1 MSSLTVKQKIILGI
15 IIGLMLIV
23 IGIYGYISLN
33 QDEELDISEIAN
45 SEMNSNI
52 SQNENNT
59 EDNEEK
65 NSENSDEN
73 FRTS

>member
-52 SQNENNT
+52 SQDENNT
-59 EDNEEK
+59 EENEEN
-65 NSENSDEN
+65 NSEESDEN
-73 FRTS
+73 SRTS

>member
-33 QDEELDISEIAN
+33 QDEELDISEITN
-45 SEMNSNI
+45 SEMDSNI
-52 SQNENNT
+52 SQDENDT
-59 EDNEEK
+59 EENEES
-65 NSENSDEN
+65 NSEDSDEN

>member
-59 EDNEEK
+59 EDNEES
-65 NSENSDEN
+65 NSEDSDEN

>member
-45 SEMNSNI
+45 SEMDSNI
-52 SQNENNT
+52 SQDENDT
-59 EDNEEK
+59 EENEES
-65 NSENSDEN
+65 NSEDSGEN

>member
-45 SEMNSNI
+45 SEMDSNI
-52 SQNENNT
+52 SQDENDT
-59 EDNEEK
+59 EENEES
-65 NSENSDEN
+65 NSEDSDEN